1 MCCLRQINLKVKIG
15 SNYMENRNTTNEM
28 IKRFNQAKEFEQDYF
43 CYNKCKM
50 VLNNYSRQEAIIYTQ
65 ELIKRYE
72 SQINQFGLLDG
83 KHVVYNVDYSV
94 ISDMQILDQIIYI
107 GQRIPV
113 YALIREGEKKLAEEL
128 LNRIG
133 YSGFII

>member
-1 MCCLRQINLKVKIG
+1 MN
-15 SNYMENRNTTNEM
+15 ENNNTEEI
-28 IKRFNQAKEFEQDYF
+28 IKRFNQAKEFKEDCFSYS
-43 CYNKCKM
+43 KCKTI
-50 VLNNYSRQEAIIYTQ
+50 LSNYNRQEAIAFTQ

-72 SQINQFGLLDG
+72 FQINQFGLLDG
-83 KHVVYNVDYSV
+83 RHVVHNVDYSV
-94 ISDMQILDQIIYI
+94 INDMQILDQIIYI

-113 YALIREGEKKLAEEL
+113 YALIREGEKKLAEEF

>member
-1 MCCLRQINLKVKIG
+1 
-15 SNYMENRNTTNEM
+15 MENRNTTNEM
-28 IKRFNQAKEFEQDYF
+28 IKKFNQAKEFEHDYF
-43 CYNKCKM
+43 YYNKCKM
-50 VLNNYSRQEAIIYTQ
+50 ILNNYSRQEAITYTQ

-72 SQINQFGLLDG
+72 SQINQFGLLEG
-83 KHVVYNVDYSV
+83 RHVVHDIDYGV

-113 YALIREGEKKLAEEL
+113 YALIREGEKKLAEEA

-133 YSGFII
+133 LSGFVI

>member
-1 MCCLRQINLKVKIG
+1 
-15 SNYMENRNTTNEM
+15 
-28 IKRFNQAKEFEQDYF
+28 
-43 CYNKCKM
+43 M

-72 SQINQFGLLDG
+72 SQINKFGLLDG

>member
-1 MCCLRQINLKVKIG
+1 M
-15 SNYMENRNTTNEM
+15 
-28 IKRFNQAKEFEQDYF
+28 
-43 CYNKCKM
+43 
-50 VLNNYSRQEAIIYTQ
+50 
-65 ELIKRYE
+65 
-72 SQINQFGLLDG
+72 DG

>member
-1 MCCLRQINLKVKIG
+1 
-15 SNYMENRNTTNEM
+15 MENRKTTNEM
-28 IKRFNQAKEFEQDYF
+28 IKKFNQAKEFEQDYS

-50 VLNNYSRQEAIIYTQ
+50 ILNNYSRPEAIIYIQ

-83 KHVVYNVDYSV
+83 RRVIYNVDYSV

-128 LNRIG
+128 LNEIG
-133 YSGFII
+133 FSGFII